1 MAETYYS
8 FLEKD
13 HDLSSTSAKYK
24 SESLSAK
31 KSMEN
36 SSFNN
41 FMDVDEQFRELA
53 LESEEFRI
61 WEETTEVN
69 RRKSKTIVNPNSEQF
84 MLENCP
90 SKVLFVR
97 SLPV

>member
-53 LESEEFRI
+53 LESE
-61 WEETTEVN
+61 
-69 RRKSKTIVNPNSEQF
+69 
-84 MLENCP
+84 
-90 SKVLFVR
+90 
-97 SLPV
+97 